1 MLLLALEHGVLA
13 FRFTLE
19 PLYEESGLALA
30 AMGILVVFMALVLV
44 SLFITL
50 LPRLMAALDRLHP
63 EEKPAEP
70 ATAKASKPADG
81 LSEEIQVVIAAA
93 VAATIGTPQRIVRIR
108 GLTPEDLGWSLE
120 GRIQHHTSHRIQPRN
135 RR

>member
-1 MLLLALEHGVLA
+1 MLLLALEHGGLA

-30 AMGILVVFMALVLV
+30 AMGILVVFMALVLI

-50 LPRLMAALDRLHP
+50 LPRLMAALERFHP
-63 EEKPAEP
+63 EEKPA
-70 ATAKASKPADG
+70 AAKASKPADE
-81 LSEEIQVVIAAA
+81 LSEEIRVVIAAA
-93 VAATIGTPQRIVRIR
+93 VAAAIGTPQRIVRIR